1 MVKHSLITKM
11 QAQTLKELGF
21 KEPTSC
27 YFWSAFIKPI
37 MTNVDDTDIV
47 SGAPDNSNN
56 IKHCVSVPT
65 VDEVIDWL
73 RRKYNIVI
81 YDKIEPFVD
90 PTDDTHKTIL
100 FRFGVKQ
107 CDTKHLGWNGRVN
120 IGETR
125 LSKNVY
131 SLKREA
137 VNIALKYILKSY
149 GEHTKSTESPSF

>member
-1 MVKHSLITKM
+1 MVKDSLVTKT
-11 QAQTLKELGF
+11 QAKILQTLDFHEAVCGYYDKVNNF
-21 KEPTSC
+21 CSYKSSPTDCNHPSLRMR
-27 YFWSAFIKPI
+27 WIS
-37 MTNVDDTDIV
+37 M
-47 SGAPDNSNN
+47 
-56 IKHCVSVPT
+56 PT

-73 RRKYNIVI
+73 RRKHNIIIYN
-81 YDKIEPFVD
+81 KIEPFVD
-90 PTDDTHKTIL
+90 PADQTHKTIL

-149 GEHTKSTESPSF
+149 GEHTESTESPSF